1 MQNSNVDAVV
11 SQFNTVGVQ
20 ACKIAS
26 LCGDDTITIT
36 QGDRQIFCKNRAT
49 LYQQWAETSYHMQ
62 RLRDNASC
70 ADQEFNDILD
80 TANPGLSVQPS
91 FDTKDDITAPFVN
104 TQKPKIAILRE
115 QGVNGQVE
123 MAHAFTVA
131 KWQAVDVHMSDLHN
145 KNISLNDFKGLVACG
160 GFSYGD
166 VLGAGGGWAKN
177 ILHTPH
183 LYDAFAQFFERDDT
197 LALGVCNGC
206 QMMAQ
211 LKSLIPQA
219 THFPLFIKNISEQF
233 ESRVCM
239 VEIQHSNSIWF
250 DGMVGTRAPI
260 PVAHGEGRPLFDSDT
275 DLNMV
280 IKNNQVNMRYIDNYG
295 KITERYP
302 QNPNGAVEGIT
313 GLTANNGRV
322 QILMPHPER
331 AYRTATN
338 SWYNTTKDTYGVWIR
353 MFRNARKFIG

>member
-1 MQNSNVDAVV
+1 MPNDG
-11 SQFNTVGVQ
+11 TI
-20 ACKIAS
+20 KIPYS
-26 LCGDDTITIT
+26 TSHTFSPCLLKI
-36 QGDRQIFCKNRAT
+36 
-49 LYQQWAETSYHMQ
+49 YQ
-62 RLRDNASC
+62 
-70 ADQEFNDILD
+70 
-80 TANPGLSVQPS
+80 
-91 FDTKDDITAPFVN
+91 K
-104 TQKPKIAILRE
+104 
-115 QGVNGQVE
+115 
-123 MAHAFTVA
+123 
-131 KWQAVDVHMSDLHN
+131 
-145 KNISLNDFKGLVACG
+145 
-160 GFSYGD
+160 
-166 VLGAGGGWAKN
+166 
-177 ILHTPH
+177 
-183 LYDAFAQFFERDDT
+183 
-197 LALGVCNGC
+197 
-206 QMMAQ
+206 
-211 LKSLIPQA
+211 
-219 THFPLFIKNISEQF
+219 QF

-275 DLNMV
+275 DLNTV
-280 IKNNQVNMRYIDNYG
+280 VKNNQVNMRYIDNYG